1 VYEEGTIIWIP
12 PLSFHLDGRYPR
24 THPRR
29 TREKEDS
36 MRKHF
41 ALVLAGLFVAA
52 TAATA
57 VAADYDRY
65 ERGPRGGSP
74 GEYAPPPPRRG
85 AEAPP
90 PRHAQY
96 GRPYFFAHL
105 GIFEPN
111 DDDFDG
117 LRSYDSGGNFDIG
130 IGSRVSPWFAVDG
143 TFGVYG
149 ADRGSDEARVSPM
162 TIGGRLILP
171 HPFIE
176 PYVGAGLGLYF
187 SSLYEVPRPG
197 YSGTDDTS
205 ADFGGYLSA
214 GLDMWL
220 NPRVALNFEGKYHFV
235 EPTFRTNLG
244 NDFDVN
250 MGGWTANLGVRVAF

>member
-1 VYEEGTIIWIP
+1 
-12 PLSFHLDGRYPR
+12 
-24 THPRR
+24 
-29 TREKEDS
+29 
-36 MRKHF
+36 MRKHL

-74 GEYAPPPPRRG
+74 GVY
-85 AEAPP
+85 APP

-96 GRPYFFAHL
+96 GQPYFFAHL
-105 GIFEPN
+105 GIFDPN

-130 IGSRVSPWFAVDG
+130 IGSRVSPLFAVDG
-143 TFGVYG
+143 TFGGYG
-149 ADRGSDEARVSPM
+149 ADRGSDEATVVPL
-162 TIGGRLILP
+162 TIGGRLIIP
-171 HPFIE
+171 HPFFE

-187 SSLYEVPRPG
+187 SSLDEGPG
-197 YSGTDDTS
+197 TISSGIDDTS
-205 ADFGGYLSA
+205 ADFGGYLSV
-214 GLDMWL
+214 GLDLWL
-220 NPRVALNFEGKYHFV
+220 NPRVALNFEGKYHWV
-235 EPTFRTNLG
+235 EPTFQDNSGR
-244 NDFDVN
+244 DFDVN

>member
-1 VYEEGTIIWIP
+1 
-12 PLSFHLDGRYPR
+12 
-24 THPRR
+24 
-29 TREKEDS
+29 
-36 MRKHF
+36 MRKHL

-65 ERGPRGGSP
+65 ERGPRGESR

-96 GRPYFFAHL
+96 GHPYFFAHL
-105 GIFEPN
+105 GIFNPN
-111 DDDFDG
+111 DDGDG
-117 LRSYDSGGNFDIG
+117 LRGYEPGSAFDVG
-130 IGSRVSPWFAVDG
+130 FGSRVAPMFAFEG
-143 TFGVYG
+143 AFGAY
-149 ADRGSDEARVSPM
+149 GSDDGSNEARVAPL

-187 SSLYEVPRPG
+187 SSLDEPAIG
-197 YSGTDDTS
+197 IDDTRS
-205 ADFGGYLSA
+205 DLGGYLSA

-220 NPRVALNFEGKYHFV
+220 NQRVALSFEGKYHFV
-235 EPTFRTNLG
+235 EPTFQTNAG
-244 NDFDVN
+244 SDVDVN
-250 MGGWTANLGVRVAF
+250 LSGWTLNLGVRLAF

>member
-1 VYEEGTIIWIP
+1 
-12 PLSFHLDGRYPR
+12 
-24 THPRR
+24 
-29 TREKEDS
+29 
-36 MRKHF
+36 MRKCH
-41 ALVLAGLFVAA
+41 ALILAGVMVAA

-96 GRPYFFAHL
+96 GQPYFFAHL
-105 GIFEPN
+105 GVFDPN
-111 DDDFDG
+111 DDLDG
-117 LRSYDSGGNFDIG
+117 LRGYDSGMNFDLG
-130 IGSRVSPWFAVDG
+130 VGSRVSPVFAVDG
-143 TFGVYG
+143 TFGAYG
-149 ADRGSDEARVSPM
+149 AKRGSNEATVVPL
-162 TIGGRLILP
+162 TIGGRLIVP

-187 SSLYEVPRPG
+187 SSLDEPINAI
-197 YSGTDDTS
+197 DDTS

-220 NPRVALNFEGKYHFV
+220 NPRAALNFEGKYHWV
-235 EPTFRTNLG
+235 TPTFQSNG
-244 NDFDVN
+244 YDVDVDL
-250 MGGWTANLGVRVAF
+250 GGWTVNLGVRVAF

>member
-1 VYEEGTIIWIP
+1 
-12 PLSFHLDGRYPR
+12 
-24 THPRR
+24 
-29 TREKEDS
+29 
-36 MRKHF
+36 MRKPL

-52 TAATA
+52 TAATS

-65 ERGPRGGSP
+65 ERGPRGGPP

-96 GRPYFFAHL
+96 GQPYFFGHL
-105 GIFEPN
+105 GIFDPN
-111 DDDFDG
+111 SDVDG
-117 LRSYDSGGNFDIG
+117 LDRYDSGMNFDIG
-130 IGSRVSPWFAVDG
+130 VGSRVSPVFAIDG
-143 TFGVYG
+143 TFGAYG
-149 ADRGSDEARVSPM
+149 AKHGGDKASVVPL

-176 PYVGAGLGLYF
+176 PYVGGGLGLYF
-187 SSLYEVPRPG
+187 SSLKEGSRTG
-197 YSGTDDTS
+197 FSGIDDSS

-220 NPRVALNFEGKYHFV
+220 NPRTALNFEGKYHWVNPSFQSNAG
-235 EPTFRTNLG
+235 TS
-244 NDFDVN
+244 FDVN
-250 MGGWTANLGVRVAF
+250 MGGWTVNLGVRVAF